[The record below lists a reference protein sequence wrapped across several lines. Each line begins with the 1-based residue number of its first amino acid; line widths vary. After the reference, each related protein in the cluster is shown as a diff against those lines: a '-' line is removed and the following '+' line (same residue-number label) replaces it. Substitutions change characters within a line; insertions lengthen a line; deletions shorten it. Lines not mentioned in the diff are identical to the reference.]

1 MKATNRPCPSC
12 RAETTLGVVQDSSG
26 QDDPLEVTLRA
37 LPVLRCAQ
45 GHTHFVTIDF
55 PRKLLEHLVKE
66 DERQLPAAEK
76 KGLIFKHFLCADCG
90 EELLPKP
97 DHRHMF
103 EVDLDLPDVAPFVV
117 QLSMPVYRCSGCA
130 KEQLHS
136 LIEIQS
142 HTPGA
147 LAKAFEAA
155 GIAREG

>member
-1 MKATNRPCPSC
+1 MHATNRPCPSC
-12 RAETTLGVVQDSSG
+12 RGETTLETVPDTSG
-26 QDDPLEVTLRA
+26 QEDPLEVTLRA
-37 LPVLRCAQ
+37 LPVLRCPR
-45 GHTHFVTIDF
+45 GHTHFITIDF
-55 PRKLLEHLVKE
+55 PIRLLEHLVTE
-66 DERQLPAAEK
+66 DEKQLPAAEK

-97 DHRHMF
+97 DHQHTF
-103 EVDLDLPDVAPFVV
+103 EVNLELPDVTPFVV
-117 QLSMPVYRCSGCA
+117 RLSMPVYRCSGCA

-136 LIEIQS
+136 LAEIQG